1 MGWLIQIA
9 TLKSAGITPQFF
21 ILCGMPRPPAIAA
34 NRPIIVRRGR
44 KTVLVKQ

>member
-1 MGWLIQIA
+1 VF
-9 TLKSAGITPQFF
+9 KSAAIAPQFV
-21 ILCGMPRPPAIAA
+21 IMCGVPRLPTIAA